1 MTEPTGNLMTEE
13 ELESLFKDRYTE
25 KDVDYQE
32 HLANANLPPP
42 VIPNWDKLNRNRY
55 NRPGRHGSGR
65 YRQENH
71 RRNSR
76 D

>member
-1 MTEPTGNLMTEE
+1 MTEPTGDLMTVE
-13 ELESLFKDRYTE
+13 ELERLFKDRYTE

-42 VIPNWDKLNRNRY
+42 AIPDWDKLNRNRF
-55 NRPGRHGSGR
+55 NRAGRRGSGR
-65 YRQENH
+65 YRQGNH
-71 RRNSR
+71 RHNSW